1 MTDTRDN
8 STMSVHIVAEKI
20 SVADVKAAAE
30 ESFGTM
36 VKAMVDLE
44 KRIMAMGGELHADAN
59 AALIEHGSRPQDLWG
74 INIYPDKSR
83 DERIEFISLL
93 NIRPAVGNR
102 SMEIKDPA
110 VRQRIREIVNE
121 LVQ

>member
-1 MTDTRDN
+1 
-8 STMSVHIVAEKI
+8 MSVHVVTEKI
-20 SVADVKAAAE
+20 SLADVKAAAK
-30 ESFGTM
+30 ESFETM
-36 VKAMVDLE
+36 VKAMVDIE
-44 KRIMAMGGELHADAN
+44 KRIMPMGGELHADAN